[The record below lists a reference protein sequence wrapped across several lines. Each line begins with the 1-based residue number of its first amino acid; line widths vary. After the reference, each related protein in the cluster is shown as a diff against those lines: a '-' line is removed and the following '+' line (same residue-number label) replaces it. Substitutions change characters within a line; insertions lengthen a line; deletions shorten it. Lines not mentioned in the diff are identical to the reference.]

1 MSPLNINVPDS
12 ILQKARELAQRDGIS
27 LDQFVSSA
35 IGEKVTALLTE
46 DYLKQRAAKGS
57 LEEFRRILDNAPDVE
72 PEEHDRLPG

>member
-12 ILQKARELAQRDGIS
+12 ILQKARELAHRDGIS

-46 DYLKQRAAKGS
+46 DYLKQRASKGS
-57 LEEFRRILDNAPDVE
+57 LEEFRHILNKAPDVE

>member
-46 DYLKQRAAKGS
+46 DYLKQRAAKGN
-57 LEEFRRILDNAPDVE
+57 LEEFRRILEKAPDVQ